1 MESIMDQNGEL
12 DTLLA
17 RMTEDFV
24 RHNQAAKTLRA
35 MLDETGIGFTPVI
48 DHVTLRTFDID
59 RRAEPFI
66 ALGYAFDETLE
77 YDDWYAKVYRK
88 TGYPAL
94 FVDQAYGGDRGR
106 TSIIPGWVKKFSDHV
121 FHHVA
126 VRVEDI
132 ENAVRQLKGKGV
144 VFAGTIVG
152 ARGGSLRQVFTSPE
166 MVDGHPFSVLEL
178 AERHRGYQGFLP
190 PQADS
195 LMKST
200 APREGS
206 HKNPPS

>member
-1 MESIMDQNGEL
+1 MDQNREL
-12 DTLLA
+12 DGLLA
-17 RMTEDFV
+17 RMVGEFL
-24 RHNQAAKTLRA
+24 RRNQAATTLQT
-35 MLDETGIGFTPVI
+35 MLDEAGVGFTPVI
-48 DHVTLRTFDID
+48 DHVTVRTLDID

-88 TGYPAL
+88 PGYPAL

-106 TSIIPGWVKKFSDHV
+106 TSIIPGWVQQFGDQV

-126 VRVEDI
+126 VRVENI
-132 ENAVRQLKGKGV
+132 ETAVRQLKQKGI
-144 VFAGTIVG
+144 VFAGNIVG
-152 ARGGSLRQVFTSPE
+152 ARGDALRQIFSSPE
-166 MVDGHPFSVLEL
+166 MIEGHPFSVLEL
-178 AERHRGYQGFLP
+178 AERHRGYLGFLP

-200 APREGS
+200 APRETP
-206 HKNPPS
+206 HP